1 MRHRCSTAKL
11 LSSRIIS
18 RFTNIDILD
27 TVASRQIKEFSKD
40 KELDLIISTVPTD
53 CKNIPQIIVN
63 PLLLEEDVAKIYK
76 FLSTNPPK
84 SFKFNETPPTIEG
97 LMGIIERNCV
107 IRNRTDLVEDIA
119 RYINLTSIA
128 EAKGVAQPVL
138 KDLLTEKTIKLNVN
152 ASNWEEAIR
161 IGGELL
167 VKNGFVEQR
176 YVEAMVKNVKEMG
189 PYIVIAPGI
198 AMPHAR
204 PEDGVKRVCMSLV
217 TLKEP
222 VVFKNDKKV
231 RIMLSL
237 GATDQYSHL
246 QTLSDLMKLFSDSS
260 YVDRILKASNT
271 EEVIKVIELAT
282 KEI

>member
-1 MRHRCSTAKL
+1 M
-11 LSSRIIS
+11 
-18 RFTNIDILD
+18 
-27 TVASRQIKEFSKD
+27 
-40 KELDLIISTVPTD
+40 
-53 CKNIPQIIVN
+53 
-63 PLLLEEDVAKIYK
+63 
-76 FLSTNPPK
+76 
-84 SFKFNETPPTIEG
+84 
-97 LMGIIERNCV
+97 
-107 IRNRTDLVEDIA
+107 
-119 RYINLTSIA
+119 
-128 EAKGVAQPVL
+128 L